1 MDRLKVLS
9 VCRRAYQNLFR
20 ADAHKLSRRLLIIH
34 KILCCFQDGQR
45 TNKYTQSSETLYF
58 NKMWTLHTDSGNN
71 VYGGQTAKNI
81 YLGETRIVTKLN
93 SGEKPTY
100 QEEYYKQY
108 FYHSDHLGSA
118 SLISDYK
125 GEEYQRIEYTPYGET
140 WVEKTQNTGLK
151 FLPYKFTG
159 KEIDEETGLYYYGAR
174 YLDPK
179 YSMWISTDP
188 ALGEYIPKAPID
200 EEAKKHNQNLPGMGG
215 VFNHINGN
223 LYHYAANNPVRYIDP
238 DGRNDDFTPDEKKF
252 IIESQDKATSN
263 LNLLISRIQKYNNN
277 DKELEQ
283 SVFDYLGLDI
293 NKEKDKQYL
302 LNSLTLIR
310 DDLKNMTINDYAKN
324 KSMMSSVIKQT
335 HKNAYGEIVKVEY
348 LKTISLSSF
357 AVSRI
362 LQDGLSAPLHAQLIH
377 ETSHKMLHTDDIG
390 YAIDINVVNDIP
402 VDQKIYNADNWTE
415 FYLQIMGR

>member
-1 MDRLKVLS
+1 
-9 VCRRAYQNLFR
+9 
-20 ADAHKLSRRLLIIH
+20 
-34 KILCCFQDGQR
+34 
-45 TNKYTQSSETLYF
+45 
-58 NKMWTLHTDSGNN
+58 MWTLHTDSGNN

-159 KEIDEETGLYYYGAR
+159 KEIDEEPGLYYYGAR

>member
-1 MDRLKVLS
+1 M
-9 VCRRAYQNLFR
+9 
-20 ADAHKLSRRLLIIH
+20 
-34 KILCCFQDGQR
+34 
-45 TNKYTQSSETLYF
+45 
-58 NKMWTLHTDSGNN
+58 
-71 VYGGQTAKNI
+71 
-81 YLGETRIVTKLN
+81 
-93 SGEKPTY
+93 
-100 QEEYYKQY
+100 
-108 FYHSDHLGSA
+108 
-118 SLISDYK
+118 
-125 GEEYQRIEYTPYGET
+125 
-140 WVEKTQNTGLK
+140 NTGEY
-151 FLPYKFTG
+151 FLQAPVND
-159 KEIDEETGLYYYGAR
+159 EIR
-174 YLDPK
+174 RN
-179 YSMWISTDP
+179 
-188 ALGEYIPKAPID
+188 
-200 EEAKKHNQNLPGMGG
+200 NQNLPGMGG
-215 VFNHINGN
+215 IFNHINSN
-223 LYHYAANNPVRYIDP
+223 LYHYAANNPIRYIDP
-238 DGRNDDFTPDEKKF
+238 DGRSDDFTPDEKKF
-252 IIESQDKATSN
+252 IIESQNKATSN

-277 DKELEQ
+277 DKKLEQ

-324 KSMMSSVIKQT
+324 NSMMSSVIKQT

-415 FYLQIMGR
+415 FYLEIMGR